1 MIGPRSWMVSDT
13 NWYHSAGSIGTPT
26 WTHSR
31 PHRLAIESTPHMDG
45 KSGNGR
51 KLVMCSNEPFNFGK
65 CIPRFGLDVS
75 QEEIEGRKDWC
86 ETIRVFEMDLMYQT
100 DSVLN
105 GK

>member
-1 MIGPRSWMVSDT
+1 
-13 NWYHSAGSIGTPT
+13 
-26 WTHSR
+26 
-31 PHRLAIESTPHMDG
+31 
-45 KSGNGR
+45 
-51 KLVMCSNEPFNFGK
+51 MCSNEPFNFGK

-75 QEEIEGRKDWC
+75 QEEIEGLKDWC